1 MVMELWYEQAWKEAL
16 EKLHQ
21 TAGEIGT
28 AFPHVC
34 KTGKY
39 DNEAASWWTNGY
51 WPGILWL
58 AYRETKEENFMG
70 LAQQIEEK
78 MDQPLEE
85 YFELHHDVGFMW
97 LLSSVAQYRLNGN
110 EVSKKRAL
118 KAAAFLA
125 SRFNPKGRFI
135 RAWNQADRQDPPVAG
150 WAIIDC
156 MMNIPLL
163 FWASEMT
170 GDPRY
175 RHVAC
180 AHADTVLK
188 EFIRKD
194 GSSHHIVCF
203 DPESGKRICAL
214 GGQGYGP
221 DSAWSRGCGWA
232 IYGMALAYQYTG
244 NEKYLKSAKKSAAF
258 FMEAMGDQ
266 PVPYW
271 DFRAPVTE
279 NTPWDAS
286 AAGIAACGML
296 EIAKYTRSKFYARSA
311 ELLLKNLYEHCY
323 CPDPAYQGLIL
334 HATGNNERNHN
345 VDVSLIYGDYY
356 YLEGLLRL
364 QGRDRLF

>member
-1 MVMELWYEQAWKEAL
+1 MEKWYEQAWGKVL
-16 EKLHQ
+16 EKLEQ
-21 TAGEIGT
+21 TAGQIGVS
-28 AFPHVC
+28 FPHVC
-34 KTGKY
+34 KTGTY
-39 DNEAASWWTNGY
+39 DCEKADWWTNGF
-51 WPGILWL
+51 WPGMLWL
-58 AYRETKEENFMG
+58 AYRETKEERY
-70 LAQQIEEK
+70 AQYAEEIEE
-78 MDQPLEE
+78 MLDQPLDE

-97 LLSSVAQYRLNGN
+97 LLSSVAQYRINGN
-110 EVSKKRAL
+110 EQSKKRAL

-125 SRFNPKGRFI
+125 SRFNPKGNFI
-135 RAWNQADRQDPPVAG
+135 RAWNGADQQEPPVAG

-163 FWASEMT
+163 FWAAEMI

-180 AHADTVLK
+180 CHADTVLR

-194 GSSHHIVCF
+194 GASHHIVCF
-203 DPESGKRICAL
+203 DPETGKRICAL

-232 IYGMALAYQYTG
+232 IYGMAMAYSFTKQ
-244 NEKYLKSAKKSAAF
+244 EKYLKSAKKSAAY
-258 FMEAMGDQ
+258 FMDAMGDQ

-271 DFRAPVTE
+271 DFCAPVTA

-296 EIAKYTRSKFYARSA
+296 EIAKYTRSKFYEKSA
-311 ELLLKNLYEHCY
+311 EKLLRGLYEHCFSA
-323 CPDPAYQGLIL
+323 DPHYQGMIL

-356 YLEGLLRL
+356 YMEGLLRL
-364 QGRDRLF
+364 RGRDRLF